1 MHTQDGCWEAALN
14 LPVLH
19 IPLCTRTCP
28 LIYCPRSS
36 ASEKTHM
43 YHSTLQPLG
52 LTPARGIVSHPWQ
65 TQAIQPQFYLL
76 PLSRYFFLSI
86 ETYSASIM
94 LRFPNEFPIPSSACD
109 LHNQWSRGHSWSE
122 CPALASRFVPAPP
135 MPALF
140 RAGTWLAQHIL
151 LLAGVSDP
159 FSLAPLGC
167 ATCIVRSLS

>member
-94 LRFPNEFPIPSSACD
+94 LRFPKSSPSPPQHVISITSGAEAIPGLNALPSPPGSS
-109 LHNQWSRGHSWSE
+109 
-122 CPALASRFVPAPP
+122 
-135 MPALF
+135 
-140 RAGTWLAQHIL
+140 L
-151 LLAGVSDP
+151 LLPCLLSSELAHGWHSTSCS
-159 FSLAPLGC
+159 SLGFQTPSPWLLW
-167 ATCIVRSLS
+167 VVPHVL